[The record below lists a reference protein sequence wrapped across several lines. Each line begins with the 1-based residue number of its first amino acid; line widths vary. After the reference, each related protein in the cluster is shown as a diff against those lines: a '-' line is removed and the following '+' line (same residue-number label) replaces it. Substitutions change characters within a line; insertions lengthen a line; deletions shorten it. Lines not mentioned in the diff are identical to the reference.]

1 VSANRREADLDCQ
14 STGYL
19 CRCCDGR
26 LMGGG
31 DCLDDR
37 GSKANAVA
45 VVGALGAE
53 ALEGLGEPVEVRGW
67 NGAAAVCHRENRPP
81 VGPHNWY
88 LHQSRHTE
96 AQTRSTSTLTTHK
109 LRSGGVTSA

>member
-1 VSANRREADLDCQ
+1 MSANRREADLDCQ
-14 STGYL
+14 PTGYL

-81 VGPHNWY
+81 VGP
-88 LHQSRHTE
+88 LEVGDVLLS
-96 AQTRSTSTLTTHK
+96 
-109 LRSGGVTSA
+109 